1 MLGLDEQVIAALP
14 ELGHGLL
21 MTLTLTVLA
30 ALLSLICGQII
41 CFLQLR
47 KAWLWRAIGR
57 LYVSLMRGTPAIVQ
71 LFVVF
76 FTLPRLGLGG
86 QPMLAAVLAIGLN
99 SGAYVAEILR
109 VNQSL
114 VTRGQR
120 EAARTLGL
128 NRWLTW
134 WYVINPQVIRA
145 SLPMLVN
152 EFTILLKTTPLA
164 SVVALTEL
172 TYAGQIV
179 IARTYDATQVLLLVS
194 AGYLLI
200 ALPLISA
207 VRQLQAKRRTT

>member
-1 MLGLDEQVIAALP
+1 MGLDQQVIAALP

-21 MTLTLTVLA
+21 MTLLLTVLA
-30 ALLSLICGQII
+30 SMVSVVMGQLG

-47 KAWLWRAIGR
+47 RAWIWRFIGR

-76 FTLPRLGLGG
+76 FTLPRLGRGG
-86 QPMLAAVLAIGLN
+86 QPMLAAVVAIGLN

-109 VNQSL
+109 VNRSL
-114 VTRGQR
+114 VTRGQL

-128 NRWLTW
+128 SRALTW
-134 WYVINPQVIRA
+134 WYVINPQVMRA

-179 IARTYDATQVLLLVS
+179 IARTYDATQVLLLVA

-207 VRQLQAKRRTT
+207 ARRLEAKRRLA

>member
-1 MLGLDEQVIAALP
+1 MGLDEQVLAALP
-14 ELGHGLL
+14 ELGHGLW
-21 MTLTLTVLA
+21 MTLILTVLA
-30 ALLSLICGQII
+30 AMLSIVMGQIG

-47 KAWLWRAIGR
+47 RAVVWRALGR

-128 NRWLTW
+128 SRWLTW
-134 WYVINPQVIRA
+134 WYVVNPQVMRV

-179 IARTYDATQVLLLVS
+179 IARTYEATQVLLLVS

-200 ALPLISA
+200 ALPLIAA
-207 VRQLQAKRRTT
+207 VRHLEAKGRPA

>member
-1 MLGLDEQVIAALP
+1 MGLDQQVVAALP

-21 MTLTLTVLA
+21 MTLILTVLA
-30 ALLSLICGQII
+30 SLVSVVMGQLG

-47 KAWLWRAIGR
+47 RAWIWRAIGR

-86 QPMLAAVLAIGLN
+86 QPMLAAVIAIGLN

-109 VNQSL
+109 VNRSL
-114 VTRGQR
+114 VTRGQL

-128 NRWLTW
+128 SRFLTW
-134 WYVINPQVIRA
+134 WYVINPQVMRA

-179 IARTYDATQVLLLVS
+179 IARTYEATQVLLLVA

-200 ALPLISA
+200 AMPLIA
-207 VRQLQAKRRTT
+207 AARRLEAKRRIA

>member
-1 MLGLDEQVIAALP
+1 MGLDQQVVAALP
-14 ELGHGLL
+14 ELGRGLL
-21 MTLTLTVLA
+21 MTLMLTVLA
-30 ALLSLICGQII
+30 SLVSVVMGQLG
-41 CFLQLR
+41 CYLQLR
-47 KAWLWRAIGR
+47 RAWIWRAIGR
-57 LYVSLMRGTPAIVQ
+57 SYVSVMRGTPAIVQ

-86 QPMLAAVLAIGLN
+86 QPMLAAVIAIGLN

-109 VNQSL
+109 VNRSL
-114 VTRGQR
+114 VTRGQL

-128 NRWLTW
+128 SRFLSW
-134 WYVINPQVIRA
+134 WYVINPQVMRA

-179 IARTYDATQVLLLVS
+179 IARTYEATQVLLLVA

-200 ALPLISA
+200 AMPLIA
-207 VRQLQAKRRTT
+207 AARRLEAKRRMA

>member
-1 MLGLDEQVIAALP
+1 MGLDQQVVAALP

-21 MTLTLTVLA
+21 MTLVLTVLA
-30 ALLSLICGQII
+30 SLVSVVMGQLG

-47 KAWLWRAIGR
+47 RAWIWRAMGR

-86 QPMLAAVLAIGLN
+86 QPMLAAVVAIGLN

-109 VNQSL
+109 VNRSL
-114 VTRGQR
+114 VTRGQL

-128 NRWLTW
+128 SRALTW
-134 WYVINPQVIRA
+134 WYVINPQVMRA

-179 IARTYDATQVLLLVS
+179 IARTYDATQVLLLVA

-200 ALPLISA
+200 ALPLIGA
-207 VRQLQAKRRTT
+207 ARRLEAKRRLA

>member
-1 MLGLDEQVIAALP
+1 MGLDQQVVAALP

-21 MTLTLTVLA
+21 MTLVLTVLA
-30 ALLSLICGQII
+30 SLVSVVMGQLG

-47 KAWLWRAIGR
+47 RAWIWRAIGR

-86 QPMLAAVLAIGLN
+86 QPMLAAVVAIGLN

-109 VNQSL
+109 VNRSL
-114 VTRGQR
+114 VTRGQL

-128 NRWLTW
+128 SRALTW
-134 WYVINPQVIRA
+134 WYVINPQVMRA

-179 IARTYDATQVLLLVS
+179 IARTYDATQVLLLVA

-200 ALPLISA
+200 ALPLIGA
-207 VRQLQAKRRTT
+207 ARHVEAKRRLA

>member
-1 MLGLDEQVIAALP
+1 MGLDQQVIAALP

-21 MTLTLTVLA
+21 MTLVLTVLA
-30 ALLSLICGQII
+30 SMVSVVMGQLG

-47 KAWLWRAIGR
+47 RAWIWRFIGR

-86 QPMLAAVLAIGLN
+86 QPMLAAVVAIGLN

-109 VNQSL
+109 VNRSL
-114 VTRGQR
+114 VTRGQL

-128 NRWLTW
+128 SRALTW
-134 WYVINPQVIRA
+134 WYVINPQVMRA

-179 IARTYDATQVLLLVS
+179 IARTYDATQVLLLVA

-207 VRQLQAKRRTT
+207 ARRLEAKRRLA

>member
-1 MLGLDEQVIAALP
+1 MGLDQQVIAALP

-21 MTLTLTVLA
+21 MTLLLTVLA
-30 ALLSLICGQII
+30 SMVSVVMGQLG

-47 KAWLWRAIGR
+47 RAWIWRFIGR

-86 QPMLAAVLAIGLN
+86 QPMLAAVVAIGLN

-109 VNQSL
+109 VNRSL
-114 VTRGQR
+114 VTRGQL

-128 NRWLTW
+128 SRALTW
-134 WYVINPQVIRA
+134 WYVINPQVMRA

-179 IARTYDATQVLLLVS
+179 IARTYDATQVLLLVA

-207 VRQLQAKRRTT
+207 ARRLEAKRRLA

>member
-1 MLGLDEQVIAALP
+1 MGLDQQVLAALP
-14 ELGHGLL
+14 ELGRGLL
-21 MTLTLTVLA
+21 MTLLLTVLA
-30 ALLSLICGQII
+30 SLVSVVMGQLG

-47 KAWLWRAIGR
+47 RAWIWRKLGR

-76 FTLPRLGLGG
+76 FTLPKLGLGG
-86 QPMLAAVLAIGLN
+86 QPLLAAVLAIGLN

-109 VNQSL
+109 VNRSL
-114 VTRGQR
+114 VTRGQL

-128 NRWLTW
+128 SRLLTW
-134 WYVINPQVIRA
+134 WYVINPQVLRA

-172 TYAGQIV
+172 TFAGQIV
-179 IARTYDATQVLLLVS
+179 IARTYEATQVLLLVA

-200 ALPLISA
+200 ALPLTTIA
-207 VRQLQAKRRTT
+207 RRLEVKRRQA

>member
-1 MLGLDEQVIAALP
+1 MRLDQQVVAALP

-21 MTLTLTVLA
+21 MTLLLTVLA
-30 ALLSLICGQII
+30 SLVSVVMGQLG

-47 KAWLWRAIGR
+47 RAWIWRAIGR

-86 QPMLAAVLAIGLN
+86 QPMLAAVIAIGLN

-109 VNQSL
+109 VNRSL
-114 VTRGQR
+114 VTRGQL

-128 NRWLTW
+128 SRFLTW
-134 WYVINPQVIRA
+134 WYVINPQVMRA

-179 IARTYDATQVLLLVS
+179 IARTYEATQVLLLVA

-200 ALPLISA
+200 AMPLIA
-207 VRQLQAKRRTT
+207 AARRLEAKRRIA

>member
-1 MLGLDEQVIAALP
+1 MGLDQQVIAALP

-21 MTLTLTVLA
+21 MTLVLTVLA
-30 ALLSLICGQII
+30 SMVSVVMGQLG

-47 KAWLWRAIGR
+47 RAWIWRFIGR
-57 LYVSLMRGTPAIVQ
+57 LYVSMMRGTPAIVQ

-86 QPMLAAVLAIGLN
+86 QPMLAAVVAIGLN

-109 VNQSL
+109 VNRSL
-114 VTRGQR
+114 VTRGQL

-128 NRWLTW
+128 SRALTW
-134 WYVINPQVIRA
+134 WYVINPQVMRA

-179 IARTYDATQVLLLVS
+179 IARTYDATQVLLLVA

-207 VRQLQAKRRTT
+207 ARRLEAKRRLA

>member
-1 MLGLDEQVIAALP
+1 MGLNQQVVAALP

-21 MTLTLTVLA
+21 MTLVLTALA
-30 ALLSLICGQII
+30 SLVSMAMGQLG

-47 KAWLWRAIGR
+47 HAWVWRALGR

-86 QPMLAAVLAIGLN
+86 QPMLAAVIAIGFN

-109 VNQSL
+109 VNRSL
-114 VTRGQR
+114 VTHGQL

-128 NRWLTW
+128 SRFLTW
-134 WYVINPQVIRA
+134 WYVINPQVMRA

-179 IARTYDATQVLLLVS
+179 IARTYEATQVLLLVA

-200 ALPLISA
+200 AMPMIAAARRLE
-207 VRQLQAKRRTT
+207 AKRRIA

>member
-1 MLGLDEQVIAALP
+1 MGLDQQVVAALP

-21 MTLTLTVLA
+21 MTLVLTVLA
-30 ALLSLICGQII
+30 SCVSVVMGQLG

-47 KAWLWRAIGR
+47 RAWIWRAIGR

-86 QPMLAAVLAIGLN
+86 QPMLAAVVAIGLN

-109 VNQSL
+109 VNRSL
-114 VTRGQR
+114 VTRGQL

-128 NRWLTW
+128 SRALTW
-134 WYVINPQVIRA
+134 WYVINPQVMRA

-179 IARTYDATQVLLLVS
+179 IARTYDATQVLLLVA

-207 VRQLQAKRRTT
+207 ARRLEAKRRLA

>member
-1 MLGLDEQVIAALP
+1 MGLDQQVVAALP

-21 MTLTLTVLA
+21 MTLVLTLLA
-30 ALLSLICGQII
+30 SLVSVVMGQVI
-41 CFLQLR
+41 CFMRLR
-47 KAWLWRAIGR
+47 HFWLWRFIGR

-76 FTLPRLGLGG
+76 FTLPQLGLGG
-86 QPMLAAVLAIGLN
+86 QPLLAAVLAIGCN

-109 VNQSL
+109 VNRSL
-114 VTRGQR
+114 VTRGQL
-120 EAARTLGL
+120 ESARTLGL
-128 NRWLTW
+128 SRFMTW
-134 WYVINPQVIRA
+134 WYVITPQVMRA

-194 AGYLLI
+194 LGYLLI
-200 ALPLISA
+200 AMPLITAARRLES
-207 VRQLQAKRRTT
+207 KRRVA

>member
-1 MLGLDEQVIAALP
+1 MGLDQQVLAALP

-21 MTLTLTVLA
+21 MTLLLTVLA
-30 ALLSLICGQII
+30 SLVSVVTGQLG

-47 KAWLWRAIGR
+47 RAWIWRKVGR

-76 FTLPRLGLGG
+76 FTLPKLGLDG
-86 QPMLAAVLAIGLN
+86 QPLLAAVLAIGLN

-109 VNQSL
+109 VNRSL
-114 VTRGQR
+114 VTRGQL

-128 NRWLTW
+128 SRLLTW
-134 WYVINPQVIRA
+134 WYVINPQVMRA
-145 SLPMLVN
+145 SLPMLAN
-152 EFTILLKTTPLA
+152 ELTILLKTTPLA

-172 TYAGQIV
+172 TFAGQIV
-179 IARTYDATQVLLLVS
+179 IARTYEATQVLLLVA

-200 ALPLISA
+200 ALPLTTVA
-207 VRQLQAKRRTT
+207 RRLETKRRQA

>member
-1 MLGLDEQVIAALP
+1 MGLDQQVMAALP
-14 ELGHGLL
+14 ELAHGLL
-21 MTLTLTVLA
+21 MTLVLTLLA
-30 ALLSLICGQII
+30 SLVSVVMGQLG

-47 KAWLWRAIGR
+47 RAWIWRAIGR
-57 LYVSLMRGTPAIVQ
+57 TYISLMRGTPAIVQ

-76 FTLPRLGLGG
+76 FTLPQLGLGG
-86 QPMLAAVLAIGLN
+86 QPMLAAVIAIGLN

-109 VNQSL
+109 VNRSL
-114 VTRGQR
+114 VTRGQL

-128 NRWLTW
+128 SRFLTW
-134 WYVINPQVIRA
+134 WYVVNPQVMRA

-179 IARTYDATQVLLLVS
+179 IARTYEATQVLLLVA

-200 ALPLISA
+200 AMPLIA
-207 VRQLQAKRRTT
+207 AARRLEAKRRLA

>member
-1 MLGLDEQVIAALP
+1 MGLDQQVVAALP

-21 MTLTLTVLA
+21 MTLVLTVLA
-30 ALLSLICGQII
+30 SLVSVVMGQLG

-47 KAWLWRAIGR
+47 RAWIWRAIGR

-86 QPMLAAVLAIGLN
+86 QPMLAAVVAIGLN

-109 VNQSL
+109 VNRSL
-114 VTRGQR
+114 VTRGQL

-128 NRWLTW
+128 NRALTW
-134 WYVINPQVIRA
+134 WYVINPQVMRA

-179 IARTYDATQVLLLVS
+179 IARTYDATQVLLLV
-194 AGYLLI
+194 ATGYLLI

-207 VRQLQAKRRTT
+207 ARRLEAKRRLA

>member
-1 MLGLDEQVIAALP
+1 MGLDQQVVAALP
-14 ELGHGLL
+14 ELGRGLL
-21 MTLTLTVLA
+21 MTLMLTVLA
-30 ALLSLICGQII
+30 SLVSVVMGQLG
-41 CFLQLR
+41 CYLQLR
-47 KAWLWRAIGR
+47 RAWIWRAIGR
-57 LYVSLMRGTPAIVQ
+57 GYVSVMRGTPAIVQ

-86 QPMLAAVLAIGLN
+86 QPMLAAVIAIGLN

-109 VNQSL
+109 VNRSL
-114 VTRGQR
+114 VTRGQL

-128 NRWLTW
+128 SRFLSW
-134 WYVINPQVIRA
+134 WYVINPQVMRA

-179 IARTYDATQVLLLVS
+179 IARTYEATQVLLLVA

-200 ALPLISA
+200 AMPLIA
-207 VRQLQAKRRTT
+207 AARRLEAKRRMA

>member
-1 MLGLDEQVIAALP
+1 MGLDQQVVAALP

-21 MTLTLTVLA
+21 MTLVLTVLA
-30 ALLSLICGQII
+30 SLVSVVMGQLG

-47 KAWLWRAIGR
+47 RAWIWRAIGR

-86 QPMLAAVLAIGLN
+86 QPMLAAVVAIGLN

-109 VNQSL
+109 VNRSL
-114 VTRGQR
+114 VTRGQL

-128 NRWLTW
+128 SRALTW
-134 WYVINPQVIRA
+134 WYVINPQVMRA

-179 IARTYDATQVLLLVS
+179 IARTYDATQVLLLVA

-200 ALPLISA
+200 ALPLIGA
-207 VRQLQAKRRTT
+207 ARRLEAKRRLA

>member
-1 MLGLDEQVIAALP
+1 MGLDQQVVAALP

-21 MTLTLTVLA
+21 MTLVLTVLA
-30 ALLSLICGQII
+30 SLVSVVMGQLG

-47 KAWLWRAIGR
+47 RAWIWRAIGR
-57 LYVSLMRGTPAIVQ
+57 FYVSVMRGTPAIVQ

-86 QPMLAAVLAIGLN
+86 QPMLAAVIAIGLN

-109 VNQSL
+109 VNRSL
-114 VTRGQR
+114 VTRGQL
-120 EAARTLGL
+120 EASRTLGL
-128 NRWLTW
+128 SRLLTW
-134 WYVINPQVIRA
+134 WYVINPQVMRA

-179 IARTYDATQVLLLVS
+179 IARTYEATQVLLLVA

-200 ALPLISA
+200 AMPLIA
-207 VRQLQAKRRTT
+207 AARRLEAKRRLA

>member
-1 MLGLDEQVIAALP
+1 MGLDQQVLTALP
-14 ELGHGLL
+14 ELGRGLL
-21 MTLTLTVLA
+21 MTLLLTVLA
-30 ALLSLICGQII
+30 SLVSVVMGQLG

-47 KAWLWRAIGR
+47 RAWIWRTSGR

-76 FTLPRLGLGG
+76 FTLPKLGLGG
-86 QPMLAAVLAIGLN
+86 QPLLAAVLAIGFN

-109 VNQSL
+109 VNRRL
-114 VTRGQR
+114 VTRGQL

-128 NRWLTW
+128 SRLLTW
-134 WYVINPQVIRA
+134 WYVINPQVLRA

-172 TYAGQIV
+172 TFAGQIV
-179 IARTYDATQVLLLVS
+179 IARTYEATQVLLLVA

-200 ALPLISA
+200 ALPLTTLA
-207 VRQLQAKRRTT
+207 RRLEAKRRPA

>member
-1 MLGLDEQVIAALP
+1 MGLDQQVVAALP

-21 MTLTLTVLA
+21 MTLVLTVLA
-30 ALLSLICGQII
+30 SLVSVVMGQLG

-47 KAWLWRAIGR
+47 RAWIWRAIGR
-57 LYVSLMRGTPAIVQ
+57 FYVSVMRGTPAIVQ

-86 QPMLAAVLAIGLN
+86 QPMLAAVIAIGLN

-109 VNQSL
+109 VNRSL
-114 VTRGQR
+114 VTHGQL
-120 EAARTLGL
+120 EASRTLGL
-128 NRWLTW
+128 SRLLTW
-134 WYVINPQVIRA
+134 WYVINPQVMRA

-179 IARTYDATQVLLLVS
+179 IARTYEATQVLLLVA

-200 ALPLISA
+200 AMPLIA
-207 VRQLQAKRRTT
+207 AARRLEAKRRLA

>member
-1 MLGLDEQVIAALP
+1 MGLDQQVLAALP

-21 MTLTLTVLA
+21 MTLLLTVLA
-30 ALLSLICGQII
+30 SLVSVVMGQLG

-47 KAWLWRAIGR
+47 RAWIWRKVGR

-76 FTLPRLGLGG
+76 FTLPKLGLGG
-86 QPMLAAVLAIGLN
+86 HPLLAAVLAIGLN

-109 VNQSL
+109 VNRSL
-114 VTRGQR
+114 VTRGQL

-128 NRWLTW
+128 NRLLTW
-134 WYVINPQVIRA
+134 WYVINPQVMRA

-172 TYAGQIV
+172 TFAGQIV
-179 IARTYDATQVLLLVS
+179 IARTYEATQVLLLVA

-200 ALPLISA
+200 ALPLTTVA
-207 VRQLQAKRRTT
+207 RHLETKRRQA

>member
-1 MLGLDEQVIAALP
+1 MGLDQQVLAALP
-14 ELGHGLL
+14 ELGRGLL
-21 MTLTLTVLA
+21 MTLLLTVLA
-30 ALLSLICGQII
+30 SLVSVVMGQLG

-47 KAWLWRAIGR
+47 RAWIWRTSGR

-76 FTLPRLGLGG
+76 FTLPKLGLGG
-86 QPMLAAVLAIGLN
+86 QPLLAAVLAIGFN

-109 VNQSL
+109 VNRSL
-114 VTRGQR
+114 VTRGQL

-128 NRWLTW
+128 SRLLTW
-134 WYVINPQVIRA
+134 WYVINPQVLRA

-172 TYAGQIV
+172 TFAGQIV
-179 IARTYDATQVLLLVS
+179 IARTYEATQVLLLVA

-200 ALPLISA
+200 ALPLTTLA
-207 VRQLQAKRRTT
+207 RRLEAKRRPA

>member
-1 MLGLDEQVIAALP
+1 MGLDQQVLAALP
-14 ELGHGLL
+14 ELGRGLL
-21 MTLTLTVLA
+21 MTLLLTVLA
-30 ALLSLICGQII
+30 SLVSVVMGQLG

-47 KAWLWRAIGR
+47 RAWIWRISGR

-76 FTLPRLGLGG
+76 FTLPKLGLGG
-86 QPMLAAVLAIGLN
+86 QPLLAAVLAIGFN

-109 VNQSL
+109 VNQRL

-128 NRWLTW
+128 SRLLTW
-134 WYVINPQVIRA
+134 WYVINPQVLRA

-172 TYAGQIV
+172 TFAGQIV
-179 IARTYDATQVLLLVS
+179 IARTYEATQVLLLVA

-200 ALPLISA
+200 ALPLTTLA
-207 VRQLQAKRRTT
+207 RRLEAKRRPA

>member
-1 MLGLDEQVIAALP
+1 MGLNEQVVSALP

-21 MTLTLTVLA
+21 MTLSLTLLA
-30 ALLSLICGQII
+30 ALLSLVMGQLG

-47 KAWLWRAIGR
+47 RFWLWRCAGR
-57 LYVSLMRGTPAIVQ
+57 LYISLMRGTPAIVQ

-86 QPMLAAVLAIGLN
+86 HPMLAAVIAIGFN

-128 NRWLTW
+128 SRWLTW
-134 WYVINPQVIRA
+134 WYVINPQVVRS
-145 SLPMLVN
+145 SLPMLVS

-179 IARTYDATQVLLLVS
+179 IARTYEATQVLLLVA

-200 ALPLISA
+200 ALPLMRIA
-207 VRQLQAKRRTT
+207 RRLELRGKRL

>member
-1 MLGLDEQVIAALP
+1 MGLDQQVLAALP
-14 ELGHGLL
+14 ELGRGLL
-21 MTLTLTVLA
+21 MTLLLTVLA
-30 ALLSLICGQII
+30 SLVSVVMGQFV

-47 KAWLWRAIGR
+47 RAWIWRTLGR

-76 FTLPRLGLGG
+76 FTLPKLGLGG
-86 QPMLAAVLAIGLN
+86 QPLLAAVLAIGFN

-109 VNQSL
+109 VNRNL
-114 VTRGQR
+114 VTRGQL

-128 NRWLTW
+128 SRLLTW
-134 WYVINPQVIRA
+134 WYVINPQVLRA

-172 TYAGQIV
+172 TFAGQII
-179 IARTYDATQVLLLVS
+179 IARTYEATQVLLLVA

-200 ALPLISA
+200 ALPLTTFA
-207 VRQLQAKRRTT
+207 RRLEAKRGPV

>member
-1 MLGLDEQVIAALP
+1 MGLDQQVVAALP

-21 MTLTLTVLA
+21 MTLVLTVLA
-30 ALLSLICGQII
+30 SLVSVVMGQLG

-47 KAWLWRAIGR
+47 RAWIWRAIGR

-76 FTLPRLGLGG
+76 FTLPRMGLGG
-86 QPMLAAVLAIGLN
+86 QPMLAAVIAIGLN

-109 VNQSL
+109 VNRSL
-114 VTRGQR
+114 VTRGQL

-128 NRWLTW
+128 SRFLTW
-134 WYVINPQVIRA
+134 WYVINPQVMRA

-179 IARTYDATQVLLLVS
+179 IARTYEATQVLLLVA

-200 ALPLISA
+200 AMPLIA
-207 VRQLQAKRRTT
+207 AARRLEAKRRIA

>member
-1 MLGLDEQVIAALP
+1 MGLDQQVVAALP

-21 MTLTLTVLA
+21 MTLVLTVLA
-30 ALLSLICGQII
+30 SLVSVVMGQLG

-47 KAWLWRAIGR
+47 RAWIWRFIGR

-86 QPMLAAVLAIGLN
+86 QPMLAAVIAIGLN

-109 VNQSL
+109 VNRSL
-114 VTRGQR
+114 VTRGQL

-128 NRWLTW
+128 SRFMTW
-134 WYVINPQVIRA
+134 WYVINPQVMRA

-179 IARTYDATQVLLLVS
+179 IARTYEATQVLLLVA

-200 ALPLISA
+200 AMPLIA
-207 VRQLQAKRRTT
+207 AARRLEVKRRSA

>member
-1 MLGLDEQVIAALP
+1 MGLDAQIIASLP
-14 ELGHGLL
+14 ELGRGLL
-21 MTLTLTVLA
+21 VTLSLTLLA
-30 ALLSLICGQII
+30 ALVSLLIGQLV
-41 CFLQLR
+41 CFLQLSR
-47 KAWLWRAIGR
+47 YWPLRVCGR

-76 FTLPRLGLGG
+76 FILPRLGLGG
-86 QPMLAAVLAIGLN
+86 QPMLAAVLAIGGN

-109 VNQSL
+109 VNRRL
-114 VTRGQR
+114 VTRGQL

-128 NRWLTW
+128 SRLLTW
-134 WYVINPQVIRA
+134 WYVINPQVLRA

-179 IARTYDATQVLLLVS
+179 IARTYEATQVLLLV
-194 AGYLLI
+194 ACGYLLI
-200 ALPLISA
+200 AWPLIWSA
-207 VRQLQAKRRTT
+207 RRLERRS

>member
-1 MLGLDEQVIAALP
+1 MGLDQQVLAALP

-21 MTLTLTVLA
+21 MTLLLTVLA
-30 ALLSLICGQII
+30 SLVSVVMGQLG

-47 KAWLWRAIGR
+47 RAWIWRTMGR

-86 QPMLAAVLAIGLN
+86 QPLLAAVLAIGLN

-109 VNQSL
+109 VNRSL
-114 VTRGQR
+114 VTRGQL

-128 NRWLTW
+128 SRLLTW
-134 WYVINPQVIRA
+134 WYVINPQVLRA

-172 TYAGQIV
+172 TFAGQIV
-179 IARTYDATQVLLLVS
+179 IARTYEATQVLLLVA

-200 ALPLISA
+200 ALPLTTVA
-207 VRQLQAKRRTT
+207 RRLEAKRRQA

>member
-1 MLGLDEQVIAALP
+1 MGLDQQVVAALP

-21 MTLTLTVLA
+21 MTLVLTVLA
-30 ALLSLICGQII
+30 SLVSVVMGQLG

-47 KAWLWRAIGR
+47 RAWIWRAIGR
-57 LYVSLMRGTPAIVQ
+57 FYVSVMRGTPAIVQ

-86 QPMLAAVLAIGLN
+86 QPMLAAVIAIGFN

-109 VNQSL
+109 VNRSL
-114 VTRGQR
+114 VTRGQL
-120 EAARTLGL
+120 EASRTLGL
-128 NRWLTW
+128 SRLLTW
-134 WYVINPQVIRA
+134 WYVINPQVMRA

-179 IARTYDATQVLLLVS
+179 IARTYEATQVLLLVA

-200 ALPLISA
+200 AMPLIA
-207 VRQLQAKRRTT
+207 AARRLEAKRRLA

>member
-1 MLGLDEQVIAALP
+1 MGLDQQVVAALP

-21 MTLTLTVLA
+21 MTLVLTVLA
-30 ALLSLICGQII
+30 SLVSVVMGQLG

-47 KAWLWRAIGR
+47 RAWIWCAIGR

-86 QPMLAAVLAIGLN
+86 QPMLAAVIAIGLN

-109 VNQSL
+109 VNRSL
-114 VTRGQR
+114 VTRGQL

-128 NRWLTW
+128 SRFLTW
-134 WYVINPQVIRA
+134 WYVINPQVMRA

-179 IARTYDATQVLLLVS
+179 IARTYEATQVLLLVA

-200 ALPLISA
+200 AMPLIA
-207 VRQLQAKRRTT
+207 AARRLEAKRRIA

>member
-1 MLGLDEQVIAALP
+1 MGLDQQVVAALP

-21 MTLTLTVLA
+21 MTLVLTVLA
-30 ALLSLICGQII
+30 SLVSVVMGQLG

-47 KAWLWRAIGR
+47 RAWVWRAIGR

-86 QPMLAAVLAIGLN
+86 QPMLAAVIAIGLN
-99 SGAYVAEILR
+99 SGAYAAEILR
-109 VNQSL
+109 VNRSL
-114 VTRGQR
+114 VTRGQL

-128 NRWLTW
+128 SRFLTW
-134 WYVINPQVIRA
+134 WYVINPQVMRA

-179 IARTYDATQVLLLVS
+179 IARTYEATQVLLLVA

-200 ALPLISA
+200 AMPLIA
-207 VRQLQAKRRTT
+207 AARRLEAKRRIA

>member
-1 MLGLDEQVIAALP
+1 MGLDQQVVAALP

-21 MTLTLTVLA
+21 MTLVLTVLA
-30 ALLSLICGQII
+30 SLVSVVMGQLG

-47 KAWLWRAIGR
+47 RAWVWRAAGR

-109 VNQSL
+109 VNRSL
-114 VTRGQR
+114 VTRGQL

-128 NRWLTW
+128 SRLMTW
-134 WYVINPQVIRA
+134 WYVINPQVMRA
-145 SLPMLVN
+145 SLPVLVN

-179 IARTYDATQVLLLVS
+179 IARTYEATQVLLLVA

-200 ALPLISA
+200 ALPLIA
-207 VRQLQAKRRTT
+207 AARRLEAKRRGA